1 LMDPIRFGHLKT
13 SHPSLYEALKV
24 LDEGFE
30 KKHADGHTENE
41 LSEQDL
47 YVAAGDYPE
56 LPKKLRA
63 TVNHATTEAM
73 RKAIELVDYQHT
85 SLASEAKQRAISAMI
100 KHANQNDGYDA
111 RRAVKAISERD
122 TITPALGDVLETL
135 AATAASENGLNENA
149 ALKALLGADTISDN
163 HAKVLKAII
172 THTSSANNLN
182 SDRAIKLCLQ
192 VDDITNAATKILIDV
207 VSSASA
213 TDGLDSNKLFRHF
226 LTFEG

>member
-1 LMDPIRFGHLKT
+1 MDPIRFGHLKT

-30 KKHADGHTENE
+30 KKHADGHT
-41 LSEQDL
+41 
-47 YVAAGDYPE
+47 
-56 LPKKLRA
+56 
-63 TVNHATTEAM
+63 
-73 RKAIELVDYQHT
+73 
-85 SLASEAKQRAISAMI
+85 
-100 KHANQNDGYDA
+100 
-111 RRAVKAISERD
+111 
-122 TITPALGDVLETL
+122 
-135 AATAASENGLNENA
+135 ENA

-226 LTFEG
+226 LTFQG